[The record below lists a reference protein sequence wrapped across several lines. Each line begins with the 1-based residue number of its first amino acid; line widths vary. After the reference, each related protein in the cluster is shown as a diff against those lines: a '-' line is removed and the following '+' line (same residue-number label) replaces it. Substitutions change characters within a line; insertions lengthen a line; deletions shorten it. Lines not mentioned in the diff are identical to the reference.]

1 MSACAVPSAYQTD
14 LLANVFD
21 ALPLPAL
28 VVDSDV
34 RIIEFNLA
42 AAKMLEGVPFAVI
55 RPTAGYALHCFH
67 SADDVQGCGQA
78 EACQDCGIRNSVRD
92 VLAGAK
98 PGRKVVH
105 MSLIR
110 DGQPVDVNFLVTAAL
125 VPDEPE
131 PLALLILDDAAELS
145 GLLSP
150 ASSSPGSKAR
160 EKARGHKKGN
170 S

>member
-1 MSACAVPSAYQTD
+1 MPSACQTD

-42 AAKMLEGVPFAVI
+42 AAKILQDVPFSVI
-55 RPTAGYALHCFH
+55 RPTAGYTLHCFH
-67 SADDVQGCGQA
+67 SAGDVEGCGHA
-78 EACQDCGIRNSVRD
+78 GACHDCVIRNSVRD

-98 PGRKVVH
+98 PGRKIAR

-110 DGQPVDVNFLVTAAL
+110 DGQPVDVNFLVTAAP

-145 GLLSP
+145 ALLSP

-160 EKARGHKKGN
+160 EKAHAHKTGN